1 MWKKLILVL
10 AVCVLLPG
18 LGNGQEPKAALD
30 GVVKAMGDVKSLQY
44 AGNGAYFFLGQSVS
58 PGAPPP
64 RFNLKSY
71 TRTVDY
77 ETPSLRD
84 EFVRTQAEPGARGG
98 GGVPLVGEQ
107 RQLQALSG
115 TQAWNQVGENPPT
128 PALAAVTDRLHQLWI
143 TPHGVIKAAMKHNAT
158 VETQT
163 EGGKKMTII
172 SFAVPGQLKVKAF
185 VNEQNLVEKVE
196 SWSTNPV
203 LGDVLTET
211 TYSDYKD
218 FGGVQFPTKIAQK
231 QAGVPVLDLAVS
243 EVKPNAPTDVQMPDN
258 VRE

>member
-10 AVCVLLPG
+10 AVCVLLPR
-18 LGNGQEPKAALD
+18 LGNGQEPKATLD

-44 AGNGAYFFLGQSVS
+44 AGSGAYFFLGQSVS

-71 TRTVDY
+71 TRIIDY
-77 ETPSLRD
+77 DTPSMRD

-128 PALAAVTDRLHQLWI
+128 PALAAITDRLHQLWI
-143 TPHGVIKAAMKHNAT
+143 TPHGVIKAA
-158 VETQT
+158 
-163 EGGKKMTII
+163 I
-172 SFAVPGQLKVKAF
+172 
-185 VNEQNLVEKVE
+185 
-196 SWSTNPV
+196 
-203 LGDVLTET
+203 
-211 TYSDYKD
+211 
-218 FGGVQFPTKIAQK
+218 K
-231 QAGVPVLDLAVS
+231 Q
-243 EVKPNAPTDVQMPDN
+243 Q
-258 VRE
+258 RHR

>member
-71 TRTVDY
+71 TRIVDY
-77 ETPSLRD
+77 DTPSMRD

-98 GGVPLVGEQ
+98 GGGPAGWRAAAAPVGKRHAGLEPGGRSSPNPAAGGRCRPPASALDHPTWGHQGGHEVQ
-107 RQLQALSG
+107 RHRRD
-115 TQAWNQVGENPPT
+115 P
-128 PALAAVTDRLHQLWI
+128 D
-143 TPHGVIKAAMKHNAT
+143 
-158 VETQT
+158 
-163 EGGKKMTII
+163 GGW
-172 SFAVPGQLKVKAF
+172 Q
-185 VNEQNLVEKVE
+185 
-196 SWSTNPV
+196 
-203 LGDVLTET
+203 
-211 TYSDYKD
+211 KD
-218 FGGVQFPTKIAQK
+218 
-231 QAGVPVLDLAVS
+231 D
-243 EVKPNAPTDVQMPDN
+243 D
-258 VRE
+258 